1 MFVVSNPELLE
12 MIKDHQKSYE
22 TPEAC
27 IIRLVKQG
35 IQLQSVVDAMHK
47 EVSERW
53 PEKRRA

>member
-1 MFVVSNPELLE
+1 